1 MGLIPYLAPDMYR
14 MSLKYEIVRKP
25 SKTTRAMSVRLTANL
40 KKLPLAANGIIWLSI
55 RILTETYQ

>member
-25 SKTTRAMSVRLTANL
+25 SKTTGVMSARLIANL
-40 KKLPLAANGIIWLSI
+40 KRLPLAPNQII
-55 RILTETYQ
+55 